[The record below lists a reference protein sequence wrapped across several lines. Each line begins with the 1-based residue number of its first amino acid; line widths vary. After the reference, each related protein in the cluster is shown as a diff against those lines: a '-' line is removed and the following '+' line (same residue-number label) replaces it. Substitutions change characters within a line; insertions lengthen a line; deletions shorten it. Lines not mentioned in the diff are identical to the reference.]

1 MKTED
6 NIILIFLQ
14 IGLAASA
21 STFLINNSFKW
32 IIAVT
37 VEILTDQLY
46 LLSTCWD
53 VISNISGQS
62 RFQLS

>member
-6 NIILIFLQ
+6 IFLTFLQ
-14 IGLAASA
+14 IGLAAS
-21 STFLINNSFKW
+21 TFLINNPFKW